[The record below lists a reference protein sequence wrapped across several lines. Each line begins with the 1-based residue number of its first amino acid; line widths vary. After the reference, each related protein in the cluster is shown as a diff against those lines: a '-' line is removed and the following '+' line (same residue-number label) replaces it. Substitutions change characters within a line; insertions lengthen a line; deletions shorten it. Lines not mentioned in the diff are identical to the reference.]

1 MRKLLFMVLFAPA
14 FLCAQTTE
22 FGYFSLKEVMDSLP
36 EYSEA
41 QNNYNSLLEL
51 CDAEIAQCEETLTRN
66 YVSFLDGQNTFPEPI
81 LRRRQKELQE
91 QVDRN
96 VVLRDQLNEWLVQAH
111 DSLFNPI
118 VKKIDAAIERVC
130 LRNNLAYAIDT
141 DKEAYRFVH
150 PDYGVNITKLIV
162 KEVISPVNIQMEPN
176 LHRIADAATYDAE
189 QADTILCNKEP
200 SEDVII
206 KEEGDSVTVT
216 IVEE

>member
-1 MRKLLFMVLFAPA
+1 MRKLLFVILLLPA
-14 FLCAQTTE
+14 LLCAQTTE
-22 FGYFSLKEVMDSLP
+22 FGYFSLKVVMDSLP

-51 CDAEIAQCEETLTRN
+51 CDAEIAQGEETLTRN

-91 QVDRN
+91 LVDRN

-111 DSLFNPI
+111 DSLFAPI
-118 VKKIDAAIERVC
+118 VQKIDAAIERVC

-150 PDYGVNITKLIV
+150 PDYGVNITRLII
-162 KEVISPVNIQMEPN
+162 KEVVSPTTAQMEQNTP
-176 LHRIADAATYDAE
+176 RIAPAVTFDAE
-189 QADTILCNKEP
+189 NSDTVPCNKEP
-200 SEDVII
+200 LEDVIM
-206 KEEGDSVTVT
+206 EESDSVTVT